1 MSIWLLPYEINF
13 AIIATK
19 NLVNRT
25 GIEAASALYTVQ
37 RLPENRIIPH
47 PVPAIIKEYDMEFV

>member
-47 PVPAIIKEYDMEFV
+47 PVPAII